1 MKVLPLLAAV
11 VAAAVAFQITGSLP
25 PMESS
30 FASSLTIALAT
41 LASVQR
47 PPAFLWWA
55 LLGGLVGALM
65 GNGTVVADLISAE
78 GFSKLADQRAFAVAC
93 LALAGLMSGAILGR
107 SLHRP
112 SLRHPADLLRAAS
125 AMTTAIFALFVTLK
139 FIQAGLD
146 PARTLSS
153 RLSTSLTVMVASLVL
168 PGWLGYLAC
177 RPGQQAGANPAEPPS
192 P

>member
-1 MKVLPLLAAV
+1 MKVLPLLAAG
-11 VAAAVAFQITGSLP
+11 AAATVAFRITESLP
-25 PMESS
+25 PMQSS

-47 PPAFLWWA
+47 PPAPLWWA
-55 LLGGLVGALM
+55 LLGALVGALV
-65 GNGTVVADLISAE
+65 GNGTVLADLLSAE
-78 GFSKLADQRAFAVAC
+78 GFTELAGQRALIVGC
-93 LALAGLMSGAILGR
+93 LALAGLLSGAILGQ

-112 SLRHPADLLRAAS
+112 SLRPPADLLRAAS

-153 RLSTSLTVMVASLVL
+153 RLSTSLTVMVASVVL

-177 RPGQQAGANPAEPPS
+177 RPNQQAGATPREPPS

>member
-1 MKVLPLLAAV
+1 MKLLPLLAAGIT
-11 VAAAVAFQITGSLP
+11 AAVAFQITGSLP

-47 PPAFLWWA
+47 PPAPLWWA
-55 LLGGLVGALM
+55 LLGALVGALV
-65 GNGTVVADLISAE
+65 GNGTVLADLISSQ
-78 GFSKLADQRAFAVAC
+78 GFTKLADQRALAVGC
-93 LALAGLMSGAILGR
+93 LALAGLVSGAILGH

-112 SLRHPADLLRAAS
+112 SLRPPADLLRAAS

-153 RLSTSLTVMVASLVL
+153 RLSTSLTVMVASVVL
-168 PGWLGYLAC
+168 PGWLGYATC
-177 RPGQQAGANPAEPPS
+177 RPSQRADASPAEPPS